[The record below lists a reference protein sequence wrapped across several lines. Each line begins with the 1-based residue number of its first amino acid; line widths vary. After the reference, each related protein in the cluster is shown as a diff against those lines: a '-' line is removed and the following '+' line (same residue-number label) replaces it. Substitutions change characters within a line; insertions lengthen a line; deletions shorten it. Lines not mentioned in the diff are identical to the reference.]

1 MRVVGDLVGQI
12 GQLGL
17 ERGRTPEQEAL
28 ADPTRL
34 ARLQPFGIGTRAMLE
49 DALAR
54 LEAEVEPVE
63 GRIALLERIDHAQA
77 LHIVFEAA
85 ARLVRPRRR
94 CLRLVA
100 LQTGIERILAGM
112 AEGGMAQVM
121 RERDRL
127 DQVLVQA
134 QAARDAARQLRHLE
148 RMGQPGAEQVA
159 LVVQE
164 DLGLVD
170 QAPERARMDDAVAV
184 ALEIVARRRR
194 PLGKAPPLA
203 ACRIARIDLQALR
216 LRRSRHR

>member
-1 MRVVGDLVGQI
+1 
-12 GQLGL
+12 
-17 ERGRTPEQEAL
+17 
-28 ADPTRL
+28 
-34 ARLQPFGIGTRAMLE
+34 MLE

-54 LEAEVEPVE
+54 LETEIEPVE

-85 ARLVRPRRR
+85 AWLVRPRSRG
-94 CLRLVA
+94 LRLVA
-100 LQTGIERILAGM
+100 LQAGVERILAGVT
-112 AEGGMAQVM
+112 EGGMSQVM
-121 RERDRL
+121 CERDRL
-127 DQVLVQA
+127 DQILVQT
-134 QAARDAARQLRHLE
+134 QAARDAARELRHLE
-148 RMGQPGAEQVA
+148 RMGQAGAEQVA

-184 ALEIVARRRR
+184 ALEVVARRRR
-194 PLGKAPPLA
+194 AFGKAPALG